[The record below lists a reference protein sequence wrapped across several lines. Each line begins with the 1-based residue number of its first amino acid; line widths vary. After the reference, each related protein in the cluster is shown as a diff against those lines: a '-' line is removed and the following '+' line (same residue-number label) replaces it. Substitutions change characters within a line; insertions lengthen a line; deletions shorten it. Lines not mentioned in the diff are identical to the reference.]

1 MKRTM
6 KRLVLL
12 SALILAGATGTFAQF
27 TVGGGFALSATDVS
41 VSGLASTFG
50 ANPKV
55 ESDAGFGGTLY
66 LDYLLPVGIPV
77 SVGAELSV
85 LSAKFKTD
93 AAYLGTFKDTVTAVP
108 LLIRVAYHFDF
119 VPILDLYVVGK
130 IGGAFG
136 SWEGSFKSE
145 ATKLALAIDDPGG
158 FAIGIDVGAAYYFTS
173 MFGVFAEL
181 GVDHYGLEAGAFG
194 SGISATLE
202 APFTRFLVF
211 GANLKF

>member
-1 MKRTM
+1 MCT
-6 KRLVLL
+6 
-12 SALILAGATGTFAQF
+12 T
-27 TVGGGFALSATDVS
+27 
-41 VSGLASTFG
+41 AS
-50 ANPKV
+50 
-55 ESDAGFGGTLY
+55 
-66 LDYLLPVGIPV
+66 
-77 SVGAELSV
+77 
-85 LSAKFKTD
+85 
-93 AAYLGTFKDTVTAVP
+93 AVP

-181 GVDHYGLEAGAFG
+181 GFDHYGLEAEAFG

-202 APFTRFLVF
+202 APFPRFLVF